1 MKWSQFV
8 LELIENDKIILFN
21 TYNKATVLL
30 EDSEY
35 NKINTYIK
43 SNKYYNLDINF
54 DYIKS
59 LFNLGFLIDDNY
71 DEKLHFYNKL
81 IDHTYNNEKFNLVIL
96 TTTQCNFKCSYCY
109 ENGISRHNSFNSSD
123 IKDIISIV
131 TNYITNRKVT
141 EINLTLFGG
150 EPTLN
155 WSFTENFLKI
165 FKKFCDEHY
174 IDLKTDIITNGYLLN
189 KEKSD
194 TLLKYTLNTIQITL
208 DGMQEVHDNRR
219 MLKNGI
225 GTFNKIIKN
234 LEYLA
239 STEIKE
245 ITIRIN
251 YDKANANQIPNLL
264 NFLSQKF
271 NKSKNKFVL
280 SFGIIDS
287 NLNND
292 NDNLINAES
301 DLQHYYLA
309 FYRQAIDLG
318 FKTKKYFETG
328 SLCMAK
334 IPNSIILSPD
344 RAVYKCLSMVGMK
357 EGIVGNLKSNA
368 VNFEDYFH
376 KELYEECFKKECEF
390 IPMCY
395 TGCRYKSFV
404 TQGRHDIKDCNY
416 HTLKK
421 INAGIIKILYN
432 L

>member
-1 MKWSQFV
+1 MKWSQFI
-8 LELIENDKIILFN
+8 LEIIEKDKVILFN

-30 EDSEY
+30 DDSEY

-43 SNKYYNLDINF
+43 SNNNYDLDINF

-59 LFNLGFLIDDNY
+59 LFDLGFLIEYNY

-81 IDHTYNNEKFNLVIL
+81 TDHTDKSEKFNIVIL

-109 ENGISRHNSFNSSD
+109 ENGISRHNSFSSSD
-123 IKDIISIV
+123 IKDIIGIV
-131 TNYITNRKVT
+131 ANYITNRKVT

-155 WSFTENFLKI
+155 WSFTENFLKL
-165 FKKFCDEHY
+165 FKEFCDEHF

-189 KEKSD
+189 KEKSN
-194 TLLKYTLNTIQITL
+194 TLLKYALTTMQITL
-208 DGMQEVHDNRR
+208 DGMQEIHDNRR
-219 MLKNGI
+219 MLINGI
-225 GTFNKIIKN
+225 GTFNKIIEN

-251 YDKANANQIPNLL
+251 YDKTNANQIPNLL
-264 NFLSQKF
+264 SFLSQKF
-271 NKSKNKFVL
+271 HKSKNKFVL
-280 SFGIIDS
+280 SFGIVDP
-287 NLNND
+287 NLNNA
-292 NDNLINAES
+292 NDNLINVES
-301 DLQHYYLA
+301 DLQYYYLS
-309 FYRQAIDLG
+309 FYKQALDLG

-334 IPNSIILSPD
+334 TPNSIILSPD

-357 EGIVGNLKSNA
+357 DGIVGNLNSN
-368 VNFEDYFH
+368 VINLENYLHTD
-376 KELYEECFKKECEF
+376 LYEECFKEKCEF

-416 HTLKK
+416 HALKK
-421 INAGIIKILYN
+421 INTDIIKILYN